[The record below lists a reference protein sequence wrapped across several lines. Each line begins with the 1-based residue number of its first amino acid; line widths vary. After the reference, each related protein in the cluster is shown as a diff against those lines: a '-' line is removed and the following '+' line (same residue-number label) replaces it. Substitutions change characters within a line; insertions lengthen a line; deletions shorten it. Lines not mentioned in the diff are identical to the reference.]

1 MSVICYRLEHKNGD
15 GLFFTK
21 NGSFKTNPSIYF
33 RNNLRYAFL
42 NKNRFFEPSYINFY
56 NNNDYILYKIIISKY
71 YIKNQFN
78 QIIFDISDIIKKY
91 PIMKEGSD

>member
-21 NGSFKTNPSIYF
+21 NGSLKTDPSIYF

-42 NKNRFFEPSYINFY
+42 NKNIFFEPSYINF
-56 NNNDYILYKIIISKY
+56 Y

-91 PIMKEGSD
+91 PIMKGGLD